1 MLCIKV
7 SEWLEI
13 QPTMEEIQMSLTRW
27 ETYRDV
33 VALQNRMNSLFQDFS
48 RNGENE
54 QTTAA
59 SFVPPVDIYEDE
71 HKLVLKLEIPGIRQE
86 DLDVRMENNTLSV
99 KGERSFQSEGK
110 EENFHRV
117 ERRYGS
123 FYRAFTVPTT
133 IDPEGI
139 KADYDAGVLRL
150 ELHKKPESKPKQIK
164 VNVGS
169 GKQLNQ
175 AAQSQVA
182 QSQGPQTVGETAR
195 TA

>member
-1 MLCIKV
+1 MTV
-7 SEWLEI
+7 
-13 QPTMEEIQMSLTRW
+13 TRW

-48 RNGENE
+48 RNNGENE
-54 QTTAA
+54 QITAA
-59 SFVPPVDIYEDE
+59 GFVPPVDIYEDE

-86 DLDVRMENNTLSV
+86 DLDVRMENTTLSI

-123 FYRAFTVPTT
+123 FYRAFTVPNT
-133 IDPEGI
+133 IDQESI

-150 ELHKKPESKPKQIK
+150 ELQKRPETKPKQIK
-164 VNVGS
+164 VSVGS
-169 GKQLNQ
+169 
-175 AAQSQVA
+175 AAQPNHTQPA
-182 QSQGPQTVGETAR
+182 TVEAAKTA
-195 TA
+195 

>member
-1 MLCIKV
+1 M
-7 SEWLEI
+7 
-13 QPTMEEIQMSLTRW
+13 TMTRW

-54 QTTAA
+54 TVAA
-59 SFVPPVDIYEDE
+59 AGFVPPVDIYEDE

-99 KGERSFQSEGK
+99 KGERNFQSEGK

-117 ERRYGS
+117 ERRYGT
-123 FYRAFTVPTT
+123 FYRSFTVPST
-133 IDPEGI
+133 IDPESI

-150 ELHKKPESKPKQIK
+150 ELQKKPESKPRQIK

-169 GKQLNQ
+169 AKQLNQ
-175 AAQSQVA
+175 NQPAAAEVA
-182 QSQGPQTVGETAR
+182 KTA
-195 TA
+195 

>member
-1 MLCIKV
+1 MAI
-7 SEWLEI
+7 
-13 QPTMEEIQMSLTRW
+13 TRW
-27 ETYRDV
+27 EPYRDV

-48 RNGENE
+48 RHNSGENDLV
-54 QTTAA
+54 TAA
-59 SFVPPVDIYEDE
+59 GFVPPVDIYEDE
-71 HKLVLKLEIPGIRQE
+71 NKLVLKIEIPGMRQE
-86 DLDVRMENNTLSV
+86 DLDVRMENNTLTV

-123 FYRAFTVPTT
+123 FYRAFTVPNT
-133 IDPEGI
+133 IDPESI

-150 ELHKKPESKPKQIK
+150 ELHKRAESKPKQIK

-169 GKQLNQ
+169 AKQLNQ
-175 AAQSQVA
+175 NQ
-182 QSQGPQTVGETAR
+182 PQPAGETVK